1 MAIGAISESAS
12 KKVDGC
18 GKICCADTATSG
30 FALTSFAV
38 VTIKLIKLNV
48 CAVMMMMTHQCLLFR
63 FSLH

>member
-1 MAIGAISESAS
+1 
-12 KKVDGC
+12 
-18 GKICCADTATSG
+18 
-30 FALTSFAV
+30 